1 MELLGELGY
10 VRLTIEATAARA
22 QVGKT
27 TIYRR
32 WKSKGLL
39 VVDLLAD
46 IIELGP
52 MPDTGTTRGDLMAFL
67 HVVVNNLRDP
77 LVAQAIPGLANDLPT
92 DEELSSAF
100 RTRIVGPKLE
110 RVTTIM
116 ARAAERG
123 EVPEDVD
130 CVLVTDMLLGP
141 VLWRSMLTEQPL
153 NDEAL
158 GRIVDHVLTGIRR
171 PPTAPASPRQ
181 SHEPAQPAAATPA
194 PPSTGPDAGP
204 SAGREPGPETDP
216 RVNPKST
223 EPPEHPE

>member
-1 MELLGELGY
+1 MELLSELGY

-46 IIELGP
+46 VIELGP
-52 MPDTGTTRGDLMAFL
+52 TPNTGSTRGDLMAFL

-100 RTRIVGPKLE
+100 RTHIIGPKVE
-110 RVTTIM
+110 RVTAIM
-116 ARAAERG
+116 ARAARRG
-123 EVPEDVD
+123 DVPEGVD
-130 CVLVTDMLLGP
+130 CVLVTDMLIGP
-141 VLWRSMLTEQPL
+141 ILWRSMLTEQPL

-158 GRIVDHVLTGIRR
+158 GRIVDHVLTGIRTTPTT
-171 PPTAPASPRQ
+171 PPSP
-181 SHEPAQPAAATPA
+181 SPEPA
-194 PPSTGPDAGP
+194 PDAGHT
-204 SAGREPGPETDP
+204 ATGEADP
-216 RVNPKST
+216 KPADRPT
-223 EPPEHPE
+223 EPPR